1 MVFIKALNPDGASTT
16 PIALCRCVKS
26 QYQRNS
32 LVNFIK
38 PTGGRAAT
46 AVIVEYD

>member
-1 MVFIKALNPDGASTT
+1 MVFIKALNPDSVSTS
-16 PIALCRCVKS
+16 PALCRCVKS

-32 LVNFIK
+32 LVKFIK

>member
-1 MVFIKALNPDGASTT
+1 MVFIKALNPDMVSA

-46 AVIVEYD
+46 AVIVEYE

>member
-1 MVFIKALNPDGASTT
+1 MVFIKALNPDIASI
-16 PIALCRCVKS
+16 PLALCRCVKS

-32 LVNFIK
+32 LVNFTK

>member
-1 MVFIKALNPDGASTT
+1 MVFIKALNPDSFST
-16 PIALCRCVKS
+16 PIAVCRCVKS

-46 AVIVEYD
+46 AVIVEYE